1 MIDKYPLED
10 KDPEYK
16 PELLFEF
23 RNYIN
28 IVPAFLKSVNFCDFE
43 QVLTCYDYL
52 EKSEKA

>member
-28 IVPAFLKSVNFCDFE
+28 IVPAFLKSVNFCDFK